1 MDRRAKKGTP
11 SPPRGSELSSE
22 VAESERGNGSMNGT
36 ESPPRETA
44 SNPPRRPL
52 SAEAFQETLT
62 RYCRRTQKDG
72 REFCVASLTV
82 LEYKKASGL
91 EKEHLDKAVVN
102 VLMKFLRSE
111 DRICFIEPAHY
122 LILTPYTS
130 LADATTALN
139 RVAEKISH
147 SRIRVK
153 TKFIH
158 PSASV
163 KVVSSAEYAQERGDA
178 AIDSESIYKSVGYV
192 LDSKGRPHH
201 IDQPDHGHSEPL
213 FNGNYEGWVERYQ
226 FQNGKGKFVA
236 SSPFD
241 DVAAFPDSSIIL
253 ARDKWDKGTPVEM
266 RKISIV
272 FNEEKNGRSDTATSG
287 GAPFDG
293 SLLVRRSGSLL
304 RRLRALQN
312 LDRSGFNVIS
322 DFFAGRDGSLLLVH
336 HPARGTELT
345 ELVSSNKKLP
355 VKLTTDVLISW
366 TIQILT
372 SLVTLQALA
381 PPLVPGTMSKLKVY
395 YEEDEDEPCGKI
407 TLGNFED
414 DYLAADDEVKSS
426 NLLPELIEFILQLD
440 ACGGKKTDKSF
451 ISFLKRLDG
460 NALSSPYKLRTQIK
474 NFAESLHA

>member
-1 MDRRAKKGTP
+1 MDRRAKKGTQT
-11 SPPRGSELSSE
+11 PPRGSESPSQVADSE
-22 VAESERGNGSMNGT
+22 SVTEFSEGIDLERGT
-36 ESPPRETA
+36 ESLRGVESLPRETA
-44 SNPPRRPL
+44 SNPTRRPL

-62 RYCRRTQKDG
+62 RYCRKTQKDG

-82 LEYKKASGL
+82 LEYKKASEL

-122 LILTPYTS
+122 LILTPYTA
-130 LADATTALN
+130 LVDATTALN
-139 RVAEKISH
+139 RVAERISH

-163 KVVSSAEYAQERGDA
+163 KVVSSAQGAQERGEA
-178 AIDSESIYKSVGYV
+178 VIGCESIYKSVGYV
-192 LDSKGRPHH
+192 LDSKGKLHH
-201 IDQPDHGHSEPL
+201 IDQSDDGHNEPL
-213 FNGNYEGWVERYQ
+213 FNGYYVGWAERYQ

-236 SSPFD
+236 SSSFD
-241 DVAAFPDSSIIL
+241 DVAGFPDSSIVL
-253 ARDKWDKGTPVEM
+253 ARDKWNNGALVEM

-272 FNEEKNGRSDTATSG
+272 LNEEKNGPD
-287 GAPFDG
+287 
-293 SLLVRRSGSLL
+293 SLARRSGSLL

-312 LDRSGFNVIS
+312 MDSTGLNVIS
-322 DFFAGRDGSLLLVH
+322 DFFAGRDGRLLLVH
-336 HPARGTELT
+336 HPARGIELT
-345 ELVSSNKKLP
+345 ELVSSNNKLP
-355 VKLTTDVLISW
+355 VKLTTDILISW

-372 SLVTLQALA
+372 ALVALPALA

-407 TLGNFED
+407 TLSNFED
-414 DYLAADDEVKSS
+414 DYLAAGDEVKTS

-440 ACGGKKTDKSF
+440 DRGGKKTDKSF

-474 NFAESLHA
+474 NFAENLHA